1 MKALCKLCRRPV
13 GQATRYGEWY
23 TGNDTD
29 LDEQLLEY
37 NAEQAHAASVAGLQ
51 PERRKSDLASY
62 TADKDDASF
71 TDDEDEEASLKKSS
85 RLRRSTIAPG
95 QVCFSSRW
103 LHASPGGLL
112 HRPAHPL
119 WCGPLAKDMGM
130 FA

>member
-1 MKALCKLCRRPV
+1 M
-13 GQATRYGEWY
+13 GQTTRYGEWY

-37 NAEQAHAASVAGLQ
+37 NAEQAHAASAAGLQ

-71 TDDEDEEASLKKSS
+71 TDEEDEEASHKKSS

-95 QVCFSSRW
+95 QVRYYSR
-103 LHASPGGLL
+103 
-112 HRPAHPL
+112 
-119 WCGPLAKDMGM
+119 
-130 FA
+130 